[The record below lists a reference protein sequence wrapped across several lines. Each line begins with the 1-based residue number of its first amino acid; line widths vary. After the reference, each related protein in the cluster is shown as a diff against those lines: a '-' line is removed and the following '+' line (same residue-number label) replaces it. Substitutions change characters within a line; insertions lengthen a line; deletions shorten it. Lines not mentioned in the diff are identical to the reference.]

1 MTAIT
6 PRKPLDSQFSISLPR
21 FLRDVRVLAAIGQLI
36 FVFLFTGL
44 VSYIAVNVYNS
55 LVAQNMTPQF
65 AFMQQR
71 AGFQIS
77 ESPAWYTSDRTFQD
91 AYIVGILNTL
101 RVVIPGLFTATLIG
115 VLLGIALL
123 SRNFMVRTTSASY
136 VEVLRNTPL
145 LVQLIFWYFV
155 VMFSLPVQDITL
167 PNESVFVL
175 QLRMAA
181 YPLLWIGLG
190 VLAWQRRLPRHALT
204 GALLGFLLLEVTLR
218 VIGSAPTTVMA
229 LGAVGAVLAAS
240 EWTGRLPTWARGYAL
255 GIGASLA
262 TQGVGALAVEALV
275 GLGAL
280 SANALVWDIYPGVII
295 ARRGFGFPEIR
306 LEDGLQVILPQKP
319 RLQFTAG
326 TVVTPE
332 YMALFIGLVIYT
344 SAFIGEIVRAGI
356 QAVPYG
362 QLEASRALGL
372 SGWQMLRLVVLPQAL
387 RVILPPLSSQYLN
400 LAKNST
406 LATAIAYADAYSV
419 GQTIMNTSGQS
430 VPGFIIILITYLTMS
445 LIIATIMNIVNSR
458 FQLVTR

>member
-6 PRKPLDSQFSISLPR
+6 PRKRLDDQFDIPLPP
-21 FLRDVRVLAAIGQLI
+21 FLRDVRVIAAIGQLI
-36 FVFLFTGL
+36 FLVLFTGL
-44 VSYIAVNVYNS
+44 ISYIVISVYNS

-77 ESPAWYTSDRTFQD
+77 ESPAWYTPDRTFQD
-91 AYIVGILNTL
+91 AYIVGIINTL
-101 RVVIPGLFTATLIG
+101 RVVIPGLFFATLIG
-115 VLLGIALL
+115 VILGIALL

-155 VMFSLPVQDITL
+155 VMFSLPAQDITL

-175 QLRMAA
+175 QLRMVA

-190 VLAWQRRLPRHALT
+190 VLAWQRKLPHHTLT

-218 VIGSAPTTVMA
+218 VIGFTPQNVIT
-229 LGAVGAVLAAS
+229 LGVVGAAIVAL
-240 EWTGRLPTWARGYAL
+240 ELTGRLPRWAQGYAL

-262 TQGVGALAVEALV
+262 LQGAAALLVEGLV
-275 GLGAL
+275 SAGVL
-280 SANALVWDIYPGVII
+280 SANAIVWDIFPGVII

-306 LEDGLQVILPQKP
+306 LEDGLQIILPQKP

-332 YMALFIGLVIYT
+332 YMALLIGLVIYT

-406 LATAIAYADAYSV
+406 LATAIAFADAYSV

-445 LIIATIMNIVNSR
+445 LIIATIMNIVNAR

>member
-6 PRKPLDSQFSISLPR
+6 PRKPIDGQLSIPLPR

-44 VSYIAVNVYNS
+44 VSYVVVNVYNS

-77 ESPAWYTSDRTFQD
+77 ESPAWYTPDRTFQD
-91 AYIVGILNTL
+91 AYIVGIINTL

-155 VMFSLPVQDITL
+155 VMFSLPAQDITL

-181 YPLLWIGLG
+181 YPLLWIALG
-190 VLAWQRRLPRHALT
+190 VLAWRRRLPNHTLT
-204 GALLGFLLLEVTLR
+204 GAFLGFLLLEVTLR

-229 LGAVGAVLAAS
+229 LGALGAVLAAL

-262 TQGVGALAVEALV
+262 SQGLGALVVEALV
-275 GLGAL
+275 STGAL
-280 SANALVWDIYPGVII
+280 NANAVVWDIYPGVII

-306 LEDGLQVILPQKP
+306 FEDGLQVILPQKP

>member
-6 PRKPLDSQFSISLPR
+6 PRKPLDSQFSIPLPR

-44 VSYIAVNVYNS
+44 VSYVVVNVYNS

-77 ESPAWYTSDRTFQD
+77 ESPAWYTPDRTFQD
-91 AYIVGILNTL
+91 AYIVGIINTL
-101 RVVIPGLFTATLIG
+101 RVVIPGLFIATLIG

-123 SRNFMVRTTSASY
+123 SRNFMVRTTSAAY

-155 VMFSLPVQDITL
+155 VMFSLPAQDITL

-181 YPLLWIGLG
+181 YVLLWVALG
-190 VLAWQRRLPRHALT
+190 VLAWRRKLPNHTLT
-204 GALLGFLLLEVTLR
+204 GAFLGFLLLEVTLR

-229 LGAVGAVLAAS
+229 LGAVGAVLAAL

-262 TQGVGALAVEALV
+262 SQGLGTLVVEALV
-275 GLGAL
+275 SLGAL
-280 SANALVWDIYPGVII
+280 SANAVVWDIYPGVII

-306 LEDGLQVILPQKP
+306 FEDGLQVILPQKP